1 MRRDR
6 AFWGGA
12 GGRSRRDGAT
22 TTGGCGPEGEGRG
35 EGTSSRARSR
45 NGTGARDLRFA
56 GLSSEGEA
64 EATCGLFGGVVAL
77 VFDHLFVDLDDLSV
91 TAAFEDGLKGLN
103 VEEVVF
109 LDLDDLEVGVDEAAE
124 ADVVIVE
131 TMGEVSAQGLGFFP
145 TDAEDGRML
154 SFALCP
160 VDEALDGVG
169 IP

>member
-1 MRRDR
+1 
-6 AFWGGA
+6 
-12 GGRSRRDGAT
+12 
-22 TTGGCGPEGEGRG
+22 
-35 EGTSSRARSR
+35 
-45 NGTGARDLRFA
+45 LRFA

-64 EATCGLFGGVVAL
+64 EATCGFGDVVAF

-91 TAAFEDGLKGLN
+91 TAAFEDGLKGLDI
-103 VEEVVF
+103 EEAVF